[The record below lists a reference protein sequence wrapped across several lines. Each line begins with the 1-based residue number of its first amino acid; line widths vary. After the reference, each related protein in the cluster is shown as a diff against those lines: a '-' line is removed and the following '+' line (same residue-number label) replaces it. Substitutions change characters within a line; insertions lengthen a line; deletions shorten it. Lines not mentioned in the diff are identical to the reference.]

1 MGFEVRKQGT
11 DMARRKAVAQRP
23 KAGKGQPS
31 SRRRKKAAT
40 KRDGRTRATAKIP
53 RLVVGIGASAGGLEA
68 FKTFF
73 SNMPADSGMAFVL
86 IQHLD
91 PQHRSL
97 LAELIRSSTTMEVD
111 EARDQTP
118 LAGDHVYVI
127 PPNATLEVQGGK
139 LRVAKPAPA
148 REHRRPVD
156 TFFSSLAEDQ
166 QERAVCII
174 LSGGGSDGAEGVGA
188 IKEHGGLTMAQ
199 AEFDEHAMR
208 GMPSSAAATGF
219 VDHVLAIKAMP
230 AKLVAYAEHL
240 RAVEPRKGPDGTR
253 EDTAQY
259 LGRICGVLRASVGH
273 DFSQYKTKTL
283 VRRIQRRMQVLQIDS
298 TPEYLSYLRS
308 EAKEAALLLRE
319 FLIGVTQFF
328 RDPPAFEGLAKQVVA
343 KLVRVRNA
351 SDVVRVWVPGCATGQ
366 EVYSIAILLKE
377 AADKLSIK
385 PNFQIFGTDIDE
397 ATISFARAGRY
408 PKASFTGMSAA
419 RRDRWFVADR
429 EHFSPVKDIRE
440 MCIFSVHSVIKDP
453 PFSKLDL
460 ISCRNLLIY
469 LEGPAQDRVLGTF
482 HYALRPGGFL
492 FLGPS
497 ETVTRQPK
505 LFMAVDSKLRIF
517 QRRDAA
523 SSLPAQ
529 LSGPLADP
537 ASHGANRSPAPI
549 ENGIDKSVR
558 RLMERHAPAY
568 VVVDGNHDVLR
579 FSGTTDKYLGPSP
592 GAASLNLF
600 SLIRRGLRP
609 AARSALVKAVAT
621 GQPVRHDAVAM
632 ETHGE
637 RQLVDLVVEPVPDSD
652 VKLWVVAFLDR
663 KPEAMDKRPK
673 EPHSRPIAALEREL
687 KATRERLETTID
699 QLETS
704 NEELKSANEEYQ
716 SVHEEMQSTT
726 EELETSKEELQSI
739 NEELQTVNAELT
751 GKNVALVQL
760 NSDLKNLLDSTQ
772 IATLFVDS
780 QLQIRGF
787 TPTLTDVLHV
797 RDSDVGRP
805 VTEIVSRVSYDDL
818 AEDAARVMR
827 DLSTVE
833 REVTIKGGSTFLM
846 RLRPYRRVDNVID
859 GLVIT
864 FVDISERKRGDDIR
878 VLMIDELN
886 HRVKNTL
893 ATVQAI
899 AKQSFKETADA
910 KGLEAFE
917 RRLVSLS
924 RTHGLLARDSW
935 QGASLRA
942 LVDQELDP
950 YRVEDRVNVVVDGPD
965 LRVKPGATLALALA
979 LHEMA
984 TNAAKYGALANGTG
998 QVRVTWE
1005 IVRAIEG
1012 DSLRL
1017 GWLEAGGPTVRKP
1030 ARKGFGSLVIER
1042 GLTVELGGQ
1051 VEANFDSGGL
1061 RYAILLPLI
1070 SVEASGKGPSHGP

>member
-1 MGFEVRKQGT
+1 
-11 DMARRKAVAQRP
+11 MARRKAVSRHP
-23 KAGKGQPS
+23 KAGKSWLSP
-31 SRRRKKAAT
+31 RRQKNAAI
-40 KRDGRTRATAKIP
+40 KREGRTRVSGKTP

-73 SNMPADSGMAFVL
+73 ANMPADSGMAFVL

-111 EARDQTP
+111 EARDQMP
-118 LAGDHVYVI
+118 LAADHVYVI
-127 PPNATLEVQGGK
+127 PPNATLRVQGGK

-166 QERAVCII
+166 QERAICII

-230 AKLVAYAEHL
+230 AKLVAYAEYL

-273 DFSQYKTKTL
+273 DFGQYKTKTL

-298 TPEYLSYLRS
+298 TSGYLSYLRS

-328 RDPPAFEGLAKQVVA
+328 RDPPAFEGLAKQVIA

-377 AADKLSIK
+377 AADKFTVK

-397 ATISFARAGRY
+397 ATISTARAARY
-408 PKASFTGMSAA
+408 LKSSFTGMSAA

-429 EHFSPVKDIRE
+429 EHFSPVKEIRE

-469 LEGPAQDRVLGTF
+469 LEGVAQDRVLRTF

-497 ETVTRQPK
+497 ETVTRQSK
-505 LFMAVDSKLRIF
+505 LFVAVDSKLRIF
-517 QRRDAA
+517 QRRDAV

-529 LSGPLADP
+529 LSGLLPDP
-537 ASHGANRSPAPI
+537 ASHGSNRNPVPI
-549 ENGIDKSVR
+549 ENGIEKSVR
-558 RLMERHAPAY
+558 RLMDRHAPAY
-568 VVVDGNHDVLR
+568 VIVDGNHDVLR
-579 FSGTTDKYLGPSP
+579 FSGMTDKYLGPSP

-609 AARSALVKAVAT
+609 AARGALAKAVAT
-621 GQPVRHDAVAM
+621 GQPARHDVLAIEVN
-632 ETHGE
+632 GE

-652 VKLWVVAFLDR
+652 AKLCVVAFLDR
-663 KPEAMDKRPK
+663 KLEATDKGPIGAQ
-673 EPHSRPIAALEREL
+673 SRPIAALEKEL
-687 KATRERLETTID
+687 KATRERLEATID

-704 NEELKSANEEYQ
+704 NEELKSVNEEYQ

-751 GKNVALVQL
+751 SKNATLVHL

-780 QLQIRGF
+780 QLQIRSF

-805 VTEIVSRVSYDDL
+805 VTEIVSRVAYDDL
-818 AEDAARVMR
+818 AKDAARVMR
-827 DLSTVE
+827 DLLVVE
-833 REVTIKGGSTFLM
+833 REVTIQGGSTFLM

-864 FVDISERKRGDDIR
+864 FVDISERKHADDIR
-878 VLMIDELN
+878 LHMIDELN

-910 KGLEAFE
+910 KGLEGFE
-917 RRLVSLS
+917 RRLISLS
-924 RTHGLLARDSW
+924 RTHGLLARGSW
-935 QGASLRA
+935 RGAPLRA

-965 LRVKPGATLALALA
+965 VHLKPNATLALALA

-984 TNAAKYGALANGTG
+984 TNAAKYGGLANGTG

-1005 IVRAIEG
+1005 IMRAIEA

-1017 GWLEAGGPTVRKP
+1017 GWVESGGPTVRRP

-1051 VEANFDSGGL
+1051 VEANFDPSGL
-1061 RYAILLPLI
+1061 RYTILLPLT
-1070 SVEASGKGPSHGP
+1070 SVEASATGPSHGQ